1 MSISSISPSGSG
13 VDSDS
18 QDARQLAIGDL
29 VRAESQTLVDEWR
42 DLCRWDP
49 ILPPG
54 TQPPIAPAVLDAI
67 ADALDRP
74 QALDSA
80 PDPAI
85 EDVMEVF
92 AVSVS
97 AVEVAV
103 ELLVCLREVL
113 RRRFVG
119 RIPSDELAETQMRLL
134 TVVDRAIGVAARH
147 SVSRLSKEAYVDQ
160 ATGLLN
166 RRALDWDLER
176 EIGRAARYGRAFTL
190 ALLAPERT
198 LSIPEEM
205 DRELSMI
212 SAALRDALRTGD
224 AAYRAGTDQLVV
236 LLPETDREMADV
248 VLERVERSGSPV
260 FRSGVASF
268 PIDGPDEDELLAAA
282 ESRLSR
288 RQGKGTVL
296 TLP

>member
-1 MSISSISPSGSG
+1 MGSE
-13 VDSDS
+13 S
-18 QDARQLAIGDL
+18 QEARQLAIGDL

-113 RRRFVG
+113 RRRFIG
-119 RIPSDELAETQMRLL
+119 RIPSDELVETHMRLL

-147 SVSRLSKEAYVDQ
+147 SVSRLSKEAYIDQ

-190 ALLAPERT
+190 ALLVPERT
-198 LSIPEEM
+198 SATPEEM

-224 AAYRAGTDQLVV
+224 AAYRADTDQLVV
-236 LLPETDREMADV
+236 LLPETDRELADV
-248 VLERVERSGSPV
+248 VLERVERSGAPV

-268 PIDGPDEDELLAAA
+268 PIDGPDEHGLLAAA
-282 ESRLSR
+282 ESRLGR
-288 RQGKGTVL
+288 RQGEGIVV